1 MSYKYIQVE
10 RHEEAAVI
18 RLDRPKAHNA
28 LCTALN
34 LELEAALCTQE
45 GEEQIRPLILTGGDT
60 CFAAG
65 ADVKELVGKD
75 PTGARRMAEIGQR
88 INVSLEHF
96 PVPVIAAVNGPALGG
111 GFEMILACDFRILA
125 TNAILGLPEVTLGIL
140 PGAGGTQRLT
150 RLIGLAKSKELVLL
164 GTAISAK
171 TADQYGLATKLV
183 QPEHVMDEAMALAK
197 KLSASPASSLM
208 LAKQAMAYG
217 EAYGPQA
224 GREFE
229 NILFGQSF
237 SSQDQLEGITA
248 LLEKRTPKFCHIR

>member
-1 MSYKYIQVE
+1 MSYEYIRVE
-10 RHEEAAVI
+10 HRGEVAVVK
-18 RLDRPKAHNA
+18 LDRPKAHNA

-34 LELEAALCTQE
+34 LELESALSALKD
-45 GEEQIRPLILTGGDT
+45 EEQVRALILTGGEK

-65 ADVKELVGKD
+65 ADIKELVGKD
-75 PTGARRMAEIGQR
+75 PSGARRVAESGQR
-88 INVSLEHF
+88 INVALERF

-125 TNAILGLPEVTLGIL
+125 TDAILGLPEVTLGIL

-164 GTAISAK
+164 GAAISAK
-171 TADQYGLATKLV
+171 TAKEYGLATKV
-183 QPEHVMDEAMALAK
+183 VEPERVMDEAMVLAK
-197 KLSASPASSLM
+197 KLSANPASSLM

-217 EAYGPQA
+217 ESYGPQA

-229 NILFGQSF
+229 NILFGQCF
-237 SSQDQLEGITA
+237 SCQDQIEGMTAMLERRA
-248 LLEKRTPKFCHIR
+248 PRFCHIR

>member
-1 MSYKYIQVE
+1 MSYEYIHVE
-10 RHEEAAVI
+10 RHEEVAVI
-18 RLDRPKAHNA
+18 KLDRPKAHNA
-28 LCTALN
+28 LCSALN
-34 LELEAALCTQE
+34 LELESALYALE
-45 GEEQIRPLILTGGDT
+45 KEEQVRVLILTGGEK

-65 ADVKELVGKD
+65 ADIKELVGKD
-75 PTGARRMAEIGQR
+75 PSGARRVAESGQR
-88 INVSLEHF
+88 INVALERF

-111 GFEMILACDFRILA
+111 GFEMILACDFRILS
-125 TNAILGLPEVTLGIL
+125 TDAILGLPEVTLGIL

-150 RLIGLAKSKELVLL
+150 RLIGLAKSKEMVLL

-171 TADQYGLATKLV
+171 TAKEYGLATKLV
-183 QPEHVMDEAMALAK
+183 EPEQVMEEAMVLAK

-229 NILFGQSF
+229 NILFGQTF
-237 SSQDQLEGITA
+237 SNQDQVEGMTA
-248 LLEKRTPKFCHIR
+248 MLEKRTPRFCHIR